1 MDEKLSI
8 KINIAGKFFPL
19 KISLQE
25 EEAIRK
31 AAKLINDKLTEYRQ
45 KYAQAEISD
54 LLSMTALHFA
64 TQYIEAGSEGKFDEL
79 TQEIENINNDLNEYI
94 SQNKRLV

>member
-1 MDEKLSI
+1 
-8 KINIAGKFFPL
+8 
-19 KISLQE
+19 
-25 EEAIRK
+25 
-31 AAKLINDKLTEYRQ
+31 
-45 KYAQAEISD
+45 
-54 LLSMTALHFA
+54 MTALHFA